1 MGIIWR
7 WKERQRQKSVH
18 VWRRKSPI
26 FIWIR
31 RRNYIS
37 SWIKRNAYTKIHSES
52 DSLRFD
58 NEICNYRERE
68 EQTRTLCVRYAYMR
82 DSRTCGITLV
92 SVAVVRHVVFV
103 FFFFVY
109 FWLLLINLLLLFP
122 SRQKSQIA
130 VMKDAVVA
138 AVSGRKI
145 QFIYWHSL
153 ADVVFVVRR
162 AQLFASCLNYWRGQP
177 IIDYMLFIIK

>member
-103 FFFFVY
+103 FFFFCL
-109 FWLLLINLLLLFP
+109 FLI
-122 SRQKSQIA
+122 
-130 VMKDAVVA
+130 A
-138 AVSGRKI
+138 AD
-145 QFIYWHSL
+145 Q
-153 ADVVFVVRR
+153 FVVVISKSTKKSNSRNERCCRR
-162 AQLFASCLNYWRGQP
+162 CGVWAKNSIYLLTFIGWCCFCCAKSP
-177 IIDYMLFIIK
+177 IIRIMFKLLARSTYNWLHVIYY